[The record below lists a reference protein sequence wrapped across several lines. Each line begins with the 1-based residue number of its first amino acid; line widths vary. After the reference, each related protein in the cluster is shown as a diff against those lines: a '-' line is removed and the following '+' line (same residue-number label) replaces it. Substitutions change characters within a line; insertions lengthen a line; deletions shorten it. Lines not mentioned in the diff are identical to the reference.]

1 MQPKTDTSK
10 ANTGQRRNP
19 RNNRDSALL
28 YLMLIRDEIVQLP
41 RPQRPQNLLNKK
53 LVSAPPTPA
62 LEQQKSTSTIPCKA
76 LLAEERKLNDR
87 LLDLL
92 DAYNQAIQKI
102 DKIALHALR
111 KFHDVQVGGR
121 RPKLDIK
128 EIAEEIALNH
138 FEKYKKLPTSKSLLQ
153 EVRRSF
159 FKADSFR
166 FIEKVKKDM
175 DPKTVARYSID
186 PAWSYW
192 GTVDGLTSD
201 RAMSAILTQLRYKMK
216 NNSPV

>member
-10 ANTGQRRNP
+10 ANTGRGRNT

-28 YLMLIRDEIVQLP
+28 YLMVIRDEIVQLP
-41 RPQRPQNLLNKK
+41 RPKMPQNLLDKK
-53 LVSAPPTPA
+53 LVNVSPTPA
-62 LEQQKSTSTIPCKA
+62 LEQQKSTSTMPCEE

-87 LLDLL
+87 LIDLL

-102 DKIALHALR
+102 DRIALHALR
-111 KFHDVQVGGR
+111 KFNDVQVGGR

-128 EIAEEIALNH
+128 KIAEEIALNH
-138 FEKYKKLPTSKSLLQ
+138 FKNDKKLPTSKSLLQ
-153 EVRRSF
+153 EVRQVF
-159 FKADSFR
+159 FKADPHQ

-192 GTVDGLTSD
+192 GTVDGLTSE
-201 RAMSAILTQLRYKMK
+201 RAMSGILTQLRHKIK
-216 NNSPV
+216 NN

>member
-10 ANTGQRRNP
+10 ANTGQGRNP

-28 YLMLIRDEIVQLP
+28 YLMVIRDEIVQLP
-41 RPQRPQNLLNKK
+41 RPKRPQNLPGKK
-53 LVSAPPTPA
+53 LGNAPPTPA
-62 LEQQKSTSTIPCKA
+62 LEQQKLTSAVPCEG

-87 LLDLL
+87 LIDLL

-102 DKIALHALR
+102 DRIALHALR
-111 KFHDVQVGGR
+111 KFNDVQVGGR

-138 FEKYKKLPTSKSLLQ
+138 FEKYKKLPTSRSLRQ
-153 EVRRSF
+153 DVRESF
-159 FKADSFR
+159 FKADPYQ
-166 FIEKVKKDM
+166 FIEKVKKAM

-192 GTVDGLTSD
+192 RTVDGLTSE
-201 RAMSAILTQLRYKMK
+201 RTMSAILTQLRYKIK
-216 NNSPV
+216 NNSPE

>member
-10 ANTGQRRNP
+10 ANTGQGRNP

-41 RPQRPQNLLNKK
+41 RPKRPQNLLDKK
-53 LVSAPPTPA
+53 LGNAPPTPA
-62 LEQQKSTSTIPCKA
+62 LEQQKLTSAIPCEG

-87 LLDLL
+87 LIDLL
-92 DAYNQAIQKI
+92 DAHNQAIQKI
-102 DKIALHALR
+102 DRIALHALR
-111 KFHDVQVGGR
+111 KFRDVQVGGR

-138 FEKYKKLPTSKSLLQ
+138 FIKYKKLPTARDLLPK
-153 EVRRSF
+153 VRHSF
-159 FKADSFR
+159 FKKDPQQ
-166 FIEKVKKDM
+166 FIDRVKTGI

-186 PAWSYW
+186 PTWSYW
-192 GTVDGLTSD
+192 GTVDGLTSE
-201 RAMSAILTQLRYKMK
+201 RAMSTILTQLRHKIK
-216 NNSPV
+216 NNSPE